1 MLSTDTA
8 LFLGLTWFFF
18 IAAWCA
24 VTYIVR
30 ALTWLDDGD
39 GTLFPGVFSTLTDSN
54 ADWKRYWMLD
64 GVLIRIFTPWYRHH
78 EYAEYDNE
86 TKYEGPPL
94 PRIDCDRRDWRSIHI
109 RSGTHRL
116 VRTACR
122 SCYRVSLRR
131 PLRRP
136 STQADEG
143 VGSSTPTNKWSG

>member
-86 TKYEGPPL
+86 TKYEGPL
-94 PRIDCDRRDWRSIHI
+94 FLGLIVTGVIGGVFIFALAHI
-109 RSGTHRL
+109 GLYVLLAGLATASLYGGRCV
-116 VRTACR
+116 VRAR
-122 SCYRVSLRR
+122 K
-131 PLRRP
+131 
-136 STQADEG
+136 QMKE
-143 VGSSTPTNKWSG
+143 